1 MQKKLFFLVA
11 LMLTMTLS
19 VVAQVTTSSMT
30 GKVSMEGSNEEI
42 IGASVQAVHEPSGTR
57 YTAVTNVNGRFTIQG
72 MRTGGPYAVTVSY
85 IGHQTKT
92 MKGITLQLGETY
104 NLNVSLSENSND
116 LAEVVVSGKASKFSA
131 EKTGASTNINNEQLM
146 MMPSLDRSLATV
158 AKLSPYSGGG
168 MNLAGA
174 DPRSTNFTIDGA
186 NFNNSFGLTSDLP
199 GGGTPISIDAIEEM
213 QVVIAP
219 FDVRQTNFIGGG
231 INAVTKSG
239 TNEFKGTVYGFYR
252 DKSMRGNKINGQDLG
267 TRATDT
273 KKTYGF
279 TLGGPILKNKLFFFV
294 NYEKELTPK
303 EVVQY
308 RAREDGETPG
318 GMVSRT
324 TKTDME
330 RVANFL
336 RTQYGYDPGSYTDF
350 PAEDTNEKFLARL
363 DWNITDAHHL
373 ALRYNKTKVED
384 WRPTN
389 AMSSD
394 VSLYGGTKFNLGRIS
409 ASSMAYSN
417 SLYYFHNDVESFS
430 ADLNSRFGQKASNQL
445 LFTHTFQDDSR
456 GTPSSNFPF
465 IDILY
470 DGAYEPYISAGYEL
484 FSYNNGVKTKT
495 TNITDNFTLY
505 MGSHKLT
512 AGARFEHIYAD
523 NSYLRNGTG
532 YYRFKSVDDFLNMKA
547 PDAVAFTYGYDGI
560 SDPTSAV
567 RYNQIGLYLQDEWQ
581 ATNRLKLTYGLRAD
595 NIIFDDQDIAR
606 NDKIYARDFGGY
618 HIDTGRWPESKWQ
631 LSPRVGFTWD
641 VFGDKSLK
649 VRGGSGLFLGRFPL
663 VYLTNMPQNA
673 AMFQFNYAAGY
684 TATGTAAEN
693 LDRTTPIDVDAKL
706 QGLAGKLLG
715 VNDLKNY
722 FEVPLTNADHV
733 DAKSM
738 TGVSNDFKMPQV
750 WKSSIAIDYQLPVSV
765 PFTVTGEF
773 IYNKSINAVYMDNIN
788 IKDDDPSSMQH
799 FNGADSRIKYTSND
813 FYYTPNSSY
822 YAVMLKNTSKGYGY
836 TANITLN
843 AEPVKNLKL
852 MAAYTRTES
861 QEVSGLPGQ
870 NAVSTWTSTL
880 SAEGPNSTKLHR
892 SNYVTPDQ
900 VMASVNYYIPAKVS
914 SSFLLGTHVSLFY
927 KAYSAGNLSFYYSN
941 DMNGDGVSMDL
952 IYIPAN
958 DNEIQFKSE
967 ADRVAFWRFVE
978 QDDYLSSHKGQYAE
992 AYAAR
997 APWLHRI
1004 DLHLAEDFQLTIG
1017 KTKHK
1022 LQASLDLINLG
1033 NLINSEWG
1041 VPKIAQV
1048 CNYGQILKY
1057 EGVDATNTPIFSM
1070 NKVNGKYP
1078 TQTWDTS
1085 MSYSNCWKMQIGLKY
1100 FFN

>member
-19 VVAQVTTSSMT
+19 VMAQVTTSSMT
-30 GKVSMEGSNEEI
+30 GKVTMDGSNEEI

-104 NLNVSLSENSND
+104 KLDVTLSENSND

-146 MMPSLDRSLATV
+146 MMPTLDRSLATV

-252 DKSMRGNKINGQDLG
+252 DKYMRGNKINGKDLG
-267 TRATDT
+267 SRSTDT

-308 RAREDGETPG
+308 RAREDGETAG

-324 TKTDME
+324 TKSDME
-330 RVANFL
+330 KVANFL
-336 RTQYGYDPGSYTDF
+336 RTQYGYDPGSYTNF
-350 PAEDTNEKFLARL
+350 PAEDTNEKILARL
-363 DWNITDAHHL
+363 DWNITDNHHL

-384 WRPTN
+384 WRQTN

-394 VSLYGGTKFNLGRIS
+394 VGLYGGTKFNLGRIS
-409 ASSMAYSN
+409 ASSMAFSN

-430 ADLNSRFGQKASNQL
+430 ADLNSRFGQKANNQL
-445 LFTHTFQDDSR
+445 LFTYTNQDDRR

-470 DGAYEPYISAGYEL
+470 EGKYEPYISAGYEL
-484 FSYNNGVKTKT
+484 FTYNNGVQTKT
-495 TNITDNFTLY
+495 TNVTDNFTLY
-505 MGSHKLT
+505 AGSHKLT

-532 YYRFKSVDDFLNMKA
+532 YYRFKSLDDFLTMQA
-547 PDAVAFTYGYDGI
+547 PESVAFTYGYDGI
-560 SDPTSAV
+560 TDPTSAV

-581 ATNRLKLTYGLRAD
+581 ATDRLKLTYGVRAD
-595 NIIFDDQDIAR
+595 NIIFDEQDIAR

-618 HIDTGRWPESKWQ
+618 HIDTGRWPDSKWQ
-631 LSPRVGFTWD
+631 FSPRVGFTWD

-649 VRGGSGLFLGRFPL
+649 IRGGSGLFLGRFPL

-684 TATGTAAEN
+684 TAAGVAAEN
-693 LDRTTPIDVDAKL
+693 LGRNTPIDLDAKL

-715 VNDLKNY
+715 VNDLKTY
-722 FEVPLTNADHV
+722 FEVPLTNTEHV
-733 DAKSM
+733 DATTM
-738 TGVSNDFKMPQV
+738 TGVSNDFKMPQI
-750 WKSSIAIDYQLPVSV
+750 WKSSIAVDYQLPVSF

-788 IKDDDPSSMQH
+788 VIDDNPEAMQH
-799 FNGADSRIKYTSND
+799 FNGADNRIMYTASD
-813 FYYTPNSSY
+813 FYYGQKTS
-822 YAVMLKNTSKGYGY
+822 AVMLKNTSKGYGY

-852 MAAYTRTES
+852 MAAYTHTES

-870 NAVSTWTSTL
+870 NAASTWTSTF
-880 SAEGPNSTKLHR
+880 SVDGPNSTALHR

-900 VMASVNYYIPAKVS
+900 IMASANYYIPAKLNR
-914 SSFLLGTHVSLFY
+914 SFLLGTHIGLFY
-927 KAYSAGNLSFYYSN
+927 KAYSSGNLSFYYSN
-941 DMNGDGVSMDL
+941 DMNGDGVTMDL
-952 IYIPAN
+952 MYIPAN

-967 ADRVAFWRFVE
+967 EDRVAFWRFVE

-1004 DLHLAEDFQLTIG
+1004 DLHLAEDFQVTIG

-1033 NLINSEWG
+1033 NLLNSEWG
-1041 VPKIAQV
+1041 VPKIAQI

-1057 EGVDATNTPIFSM
+1057 EGIDASNKPIFSM

-1078 TQTWDTS
+1078 TQTWDTN

>member
-19 VVAQVTTSSMT
+19 AVAQVTTSSMT
-30 GKVSMEGSNEEI
+30 GKVTMDGSNEEI

-72 MRTGGPYAVTVSY
+72 MRTGGPYAVTFSY

-104 NLNVSLSENSND
+104 KLDVTLSENSND

-131 EKTGASTNINNEQLM
+131 EKTGASTNISNDQLM
-146 MMPSLDRSLATV
+146 MMPTLDRSLATV

-239 TNEFKGTVYGFYR
+239 TNEFKGTVYGYYR

-267 TRATDT
+267 SRATDT

-279 TLGGPILKNKLFFFV
+279 TLGGPIIKNKLFFFV

-308 RAREDGETPG
+308 RAREDNEPAG
-318 GMVSRT
+318 GMVART
-324 TKTDME
+324 TKSDME
-330 RVANFL
+330 RVANTL
-336 RTQYGYDPGSYTDF
+336 RTKYGYDPGSYTDF

-363 DWNITDAHHL
+363 DWNITDNHHL

-384 WRPTN
+384 WRVTN
-389 AMSSD
+389 AKSSD
-394 VSLYGGTKFNLGRIS
+394 VVKGGTKYNLNRIS
-409 ASSMAYSN
+409 SSSMAFSN

-445 LFTHTFQDDSR
+445 LFTYTHQDDTR

-465 IDILY
+465 IDIMY
-470 DGAYEPYISAGYEL
+470 NGAYEPYISAGYEL
-484 FSYNNGVKTKT
+484 FSYNNGVQTKT
-495 TNITDNFTLY
+495 TNVTDNFTLY
-505 MGSHKLT
+505 AGSHKLT

-523 NSYLRNGTG
+523 NSYMRNGTG
-532 YYRFKSVDDFLNMKA
+532 YYRFRSVDDFVNGAA
-547 PDAVAFTYGYDGI
+547 PEHVAFTYGFDGNPN
-560 SDPTSAV
+560 PTSAV

-581 ATNRLKLTYGLRAD
+581 ATDRLKLTYGLRAD

-606 NDKIYARDFGGY
+606 NNAIYALDFGGY
-618 HIDTGRWPESKWQ
+618 HIDTGRWPESNWQ
-631 LSPRVGFTWD
+631 FSPRVGFTWD

-663 VYLTNMPQNA
+663 VYLTNMPGNA
-673 AMFQFNYAAGY
+673 AMFQLNYIAGWNGNKFTDSLNRDAINGTSMEELFNG
-684 TATGTAAEN
+684 
-693 LDRTTPIDVDAKL
+693 L
-706 QGLAGKLLG
+706 QGKMLG
-715 VNDLKNY
+715 VEDLKKY
-722 FEVPLTNADHV
+722 FNVPLTNENHVADQNI
-733 DAKSM
+733 
-738 TGVSNDFKMPQV
+738 TGVSSNFKMPQV
-750 WKSSIAIDYQLPVSV
+750 WKSSIAVDYQLPVSF
-765 PFTVTGEF
+765 PFTVTAEF
-773 IYNKSINAVYMDNIN
+773 IYHKSINAVYMDNIN
-788 IKDDDPSSMQH
+788 YNDDNPDAMQH
-799 FNGADSRIKYTSND
+799 FNGADNRIKYTNAD
-813 FYYTPNSSY
+813 LYNAGKYGI
-822 YAVMLKNTSKGYGY
+822 MLKNTSKGYGY

-880 SAEGPNSTKLHR
+880 SVNGPNSTKLHR

-900 VMASVNYYIPAKVS
+900 VMASANYYIPAKLN
-914 SSFLLGTHVSLFY
+914 SSFLLGTHIGLFY
-927 KAYSAGNLSFYYSN
+927 KAYSAGNLSFTYSN

-952 IYIPAN
+952 MYIPAN

-967 ADRVAFWRFVE
+967 DDRAAFWRFVD
-978 QDDYLSSHKGQYAE
+978 QDSYLSKHKGEYAE

-997 APWLHRI
+997 APWVHRI
-1004 DLHLAEDFQLTIG
+1004 DLHLAEDFQVTIG

-1041 VPKIAQV
+1041 IPKIAQV
-1048 CNYGQILKY
+1048 SNYGQILKY
-1057 EGVDATNTPIFSM
+1057 EGIDATNRPIFSM

-1078 TQTWDTS
+1078 TQTWDTN

>member
-30 GKVSMEGSNEEI
+30 GKVSVEGSREEI
-42 IGASVQAVHEPSGTR
+42 IGATVQAVHEPSGTR

-104 NLNVSLSENSND
+104 NLNVWLSENATD
-116 LAEVVVSGKASKFSA
+116 LAEVVVSGRASKFAA
-131 EKTGASTNINNEQLM
+131 EKTGASTNIDNDQLM
-146 MMPSLDRSLATV
+146 MMPTLDRSLSTV

-231 INAVTKSG
+231 INAITKSG

-252 DKSMRGNKINGQDLG
+252 DKYMRGNKIYGEDLG

-273 KKTYGF
+273 KKTYGI
-279 TLGGPILKNKLFFFV
+279 TLGGPIIKNKLFFFV

-324 TKTDME
+324 TASDME
-330 RVANFL
+330 KVANFL

-394 VSLYGGTKFNLGRIS
+394 VSLYGGAKFNLGRIS

-430 ADLNSRFGQKASNQL
+430 ADLNSRFGQKANNQL

-470 DGAYEPYISAGYEL
+470 DGAIEPYISAGYEL

-495 TNITDNFTLY
+495 TNVTDNFTLY
-505 MGSHKLT
+505 LGSHKIT
-512 AGARFEHIYAD
+512 AGGRFEHIYAD
-523 NSYLRNGTG
+523 NSYMRNGTG
-532 YYRFKSVDDFLNMKA
+532 YYRFKSVSDFLNMKA
-547 PDAVAFTYGYDGI
+547 PDGVAFSYGYDGI
-560 SDPTSAV
+560 SEPTSAV
-567 RYNQIGLYLQDEWQ
+567 RYNQLGFYLQDEWQ
-581 ATNRLKLTYGLRAD
+581 ATNRLKLTYGVRAD
-595 NIIFDDQDIAR
+595 NIIFDEQDIAR

-618 HIDTGRWPESKWQ
+618 HIDTGHWPESNWQ
-631 LSPRVGFTWD
+631 FSPRVGFTWD

-649 VRGGSGLFLGRFPL
+649 VRGGSGLFMGRFPL
-663 VYLTNMPQNA
+663 VYFTNMPQNA
-673 AMFQFNYAAGY
+673 AMFQYNYAAGY
-684 TATGTAAEN
+684 NSSGVAAEN
-693 LDRTTPIDVDAKL
+693 LVRTTSIDIDAKL
-706 QGLAGKLLG
+706 QGLAGKILS
-715 VNDLKNY
+715 VDELKQY
-722 FEVPLTNADHV
+722 FEVPTTNTDHV
-733 DAKSM
+733 DATSM
-738 TGVSNDFKMPQV
+738 SGVSSDFKMPQV
-750 WKSSIAIDYQLPVSV
+750 WKSSIAVDYQLPVSF

-773 IYNKSINAVYMDNIN
+773 IYNKSINAVYMDNVNIN
-788 IKDDDPSSMQH
+788 DSDPTTMSYFS
-799 FNGADSRIKYTSND
+799 GADQRRIYNNSD
-813 FYYTPNSSY
+813 FYYGKKV

-852 MAAYTRTES
+852 TAAYTRTES

-900 VMASVNYYIPAKVS
+900 IMASVNYYIPAKVS
-914 SSFLLGTHVSLFY
+914 NSFLLGTHISLFY
-927 KAYSAGNLSFYYSN
+927 KAYSAGNLSYYYSN
-941 DMNGDGVSMDL
+941 DMNGDGVAMDL
-952 IYIPAN
+952 MYIPAN

-967 ADRVAFWRFVE
+967 EDRVAFWNFVD
-978 QDDYLSSHKGQYAE
+978 QDDYLSSHKGEYAE
-992 AYAAR
+992 AYAGR

-1004 DLHLAEDFQLTIG
+1004 DMHLAEDFQVKIG

-1033 NLINSEWG
+1033 NLLNSKWG
-1041 VPKIAQV
+1041 IPKIAQV

-1070 NKVNGKYP
+1070 NKVNGQYP
-1078 TQTWDTS
+1078 TKTWDVNK
-1085 MSYSNCWKMQIGLKY
+1085 SYSNCWKMQIGLKY

>member
-336 RTQYGYDPGSYTDF
+336 RTQYGYDPGSYT
-350 PAEDTNEKFLARL
+350 EFLARL

-389 AMSSD
+389 AKSSD
-394 VSLYGGTKFNLGRIS
+394 VVKGGTKYNLGRIS
-409 ASSMAYSN
+409 SSSMVFSN

-445 LFTHTFQDDSR
+445 LFTYTHQDDRR

-465 IDILY
+465 IDIMY
-470 DGAYEPYISAGYEL
+470 NGAYEPYISAGYEL
-484 FSYNNGVKTKT
+484 FTYNNGVQTKT
-495 TNITDNFTLY
+495 TNVTDNFTLY
-505 MGSHKLT
+505 AGAHKLT

-523 NSYLRNGTG
+523 NSYMRNGTG
-532 YYRFKSVDDFLNMKA
+532 YYRFRSVDDFLNGEA
-547 PDAVAFTYGYDGI
+547 PEQVAFAYGFDGNPN
-560 SDPTSAV
+560 PTSAV

-595 NIIFDDQDIAR
+595 NIIFDEQDIAR
-606 NDKIYARDFGGY
+606 NNAIYALDFGGY

-631 LSPRVGFTWD
+631 FSPRVGFTWD

-663 VYLTNMPQNA
+663 VYLTNMPGNA
-673 AMFQFNYAAGY
+673 AMFQLNYIAGWNGNKFTDSLNRDAINGTSMEELFNG
-684 TATGTAAEN
+684 
-693 LDRTTPIDVDAKL
+693 L
-706 QGLAGKLLG
+706 QGKMLG
-715 VNDLKNY
+715 VEDLKKY
-722 FEVPLTNADHV
+722 FNVPLTNENHVADQNI
-733 DAKSM
+733 
-738 TGVSNDFKMPQV
+738 TGVSSNFKMPQV
-750 WKSSIAIDYQLPVSV
+750 WKSSIAVDYQLPVSF
-765 PFTVTGEF
+765 PFTITGEF

-788 IKDDDPSSMQH
+788 YNDDNPDAMQH
-799 FNGADSRIKYTSND
+799 FNGADNRIKYTNAD
-813 FYYTPNSSY
+813 LYNAGKYGI
-822 YAVMLKNTSKGYGY
+822 MLKNTSKGYGY

-870 NAVSTWTSTL
+870 NAVSTWTSTI
-880 SAEGPNSTKLHR
+880 SVDGPNSTKLHR

-900 VMASVNYYIPAKVS
+900 VIASANYYIPAKLG
-914 SSFLLGTHVSLFY
+914 SSFLLGTHIGLFY
-927 KAYSAGNLSFYYSN
+927 KAYSAGNLSYTYSN
-941 DMNGDGVSMDL
+941 D
-952 IYIPAN
+952 AN

-1078 TQTWDTS
+1078 TDTS